1 MTISAPADIHRA
13 VERCFNAGD
22 IDGLV
27 ALYERDAVMVAADGS
42 VSAGVD
48 AIRERWVAK
57 VGLGGGM
64 KLTTKF
70 AVELGDV
77 ALLRVDWTFTCDGE
91 VSRANASEIAR
102 RQPDGS
108 WRYVI
113 DHPYGA
119 SL

>member
-1 MTISAPADIHRA
+1 

-22 IDGLV
+22 VDGLV
-27 ALYERDAVMVAADGS
+27 DLYEPEAVMLAPDGS
-42 VSAGVD
+42 ASAGID

-57 VGLGGGM
+57 LGLGGSM
-64 KLTTKF
+64 RLQTRF
-70 AVELGDV
+70 AVEVGDV
-77 ALLRVDWTFTCDGE
+77 ALLRVDWTFTCEGR
-91 VSRANASEIAR
+91 VTRASASEVAR